1 MQDWNLMM
9 SEVFSTRM
17 FFVEQTVI
25 FDNYNI
31 HSQTYMSYTEGGNL
45 AASKIRNLECPNY
58 EICLIDYGCGKF
70 NRKIHI
76 MEQYP

>member
-1 MQDWNLMM
+1 MIIIQTNPLPLHLK
-9 SEVFSTRM
+9 SA
-17 FFVEQTVI
+17 FFGFNKAEYRTSLVSKSLPI
-25 FDNYNI
+25 N
-31 HSQTYMSYTEGGNL
+31 EGGNL
-45 AASKIRNLECPNY
+45 AASKIRNLECPSY

>member
-31 HSQTYMSYTEGGNL
+31 HSQTYMSYTHKHSFPIYL
-45 AASKIRNLECPNY
+45 YA
-58 EICLIDYGCGKF
+58 
-70 NRKIHI
+70 IHHNTNALHL
-76 MEQYP
+76 